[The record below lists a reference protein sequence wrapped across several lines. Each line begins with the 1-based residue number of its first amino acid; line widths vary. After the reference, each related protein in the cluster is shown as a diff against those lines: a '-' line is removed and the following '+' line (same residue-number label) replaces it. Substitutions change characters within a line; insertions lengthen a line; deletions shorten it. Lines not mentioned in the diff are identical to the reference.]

1 MKTRLIGAA
10 IVLLIGLAALT
21 LRLLAE
27 FADIPCQDG
36 VWDEVRKT
44 CVPS

>member
-1 MKTRLIGAA
+1 MKVWMIGAA
-10 IVLLIGLAALT
+10 VVLLICLAAVA
-21 LRLLAE
+21 LRLLAD

>member
-1 MKTRLIGAA
+1 MKLWIIGVA
-10 IVLLIGLAALT
+10 IVLFVYLAAIALGMF
-21 LRLLAE
+21 AD

-36 VWDEVRKT
+36 VWDSARKT